1 MVKLARLRMGAE
13 TVLIH
18 CFGQTHRS
26 NLETPVD
33 PRDIR
38 YDFLMPVVLGARGV
52 FYWENSTVK
61 WRHKYRKELKEAL
74 FTSARELNALSSYIL
89 SEEPLAD
96 DAPKVSVDARDGSV
110 YVLNRALGGKGVI
123 IIARDRGASGNA
135 SYTVDAGGFSLDGA
149 ASGAL
154 EPGDVVVLKAER
166 K

>member
-1 MVKLARLRMGAE
+1 M
-13 TVLIH
+13 
-18 CFGQTHRS
+18 
-26 NLETPVD
+26 
-33 PRDIR
+33 
-38 YDFLMPVVLGARGV
+38 
-52 FYWENSTVK
+52 
-61 WRHKYRKELKEAL
+61 
-74 FTSARELNALSSYIL
+74 NALSSYIL
-89 SEEPLAD
+89 SEVPLAD

-135 SYTVDAGGFSLDGA
+135 FYSVNVGGYSLDSA